1 MHKFLPENHRVLPT
15 QTLSADIGGR
25 GGGVPGVC
33 FAITAA
39 RGGASVILVQD
50 RPVLGG
56 NASSEIRLWMNGATS
71 HGYNNNRW
79 ARESGVM
86 NEILMHN
93 IYRNPGG
100 NAHILDTVFLDMVLA
115 ESKITLLLDTAVY
128 EVEKGSADTISA
140 VRAFNSLNET

>member
-33 FAITAA
+33 FAITGA
-39 RGGASVILVQD
+39 GGGGSVILVQD

-56 NASSEIRLWMNGATS
+56 NASSEVRLWMNGATS

-86 NEILMHN
+86 NEIMMHN
-93 IYRNPGG
+93 VYRNPGG
-100 NAHILDTVFLDMVLA
+100 NACILDTVFFDMVLA
-115 ESKITLLLDTAVY
+115 EPNLTLLLNTSVY
-128 EVEKGSADTISA
+128 RVDKKAPDTISA
-140 VRAFNSLNET
+140 VHGFNSQNE

>member
-1 MHKFLPENHRVLPT
+1 MFCH
-15 QTLSADIGGR
+15 SGG
-25 GGGVPGVC
+25 
-33 FAITAA
+33 T
-39 RGGASVILVQD
+39 GGASVILVQD

-56 NASSEIRLWMNGATS
+56 NASSEVRLWMNGATS

-100 NAHILDTVFLDMVLA
+100 NAHILDTVFFDMVLA
-115 ESKITLLLDTAVY
+115 EPKLTLLLIFHRGQLCTLDT
-128 EVEKGSADTISA
+128 
-140 VRAFNSLNET
+140 